1 MTRAGTLLPRTC
13 TRCRCRRQAWRGSTC
28 DAIRATAPTGSPAAG
43 SKPAVHSG
51 GCIDLEDPDRDARE
65 ARPQWRT
72 AAAPVVIVA
81 DPGLRGDGMATRFS
95 VWQLPGRKFLSVDH
109 RLNVRVTSRLSGT
122 DLTLTLDAGLLLGD
136 AYAFRVAAST
146 APDEAAGVMHQ
157 VRAAMRAGAVTVTTS
172 SRPLVSRSN
181 LVHLR
186 GLQTL
191 DGLAAGASQRTLARV
206 LFGAEAV
213 TRRWTADGEL
223 RAQVRYLVRRATVL
237 RDGGYRA
244 LLPSS
249 CDPGD

>member
-1 MTRAGTLLPRTC
+1 MP
-13 TRCRCRRQAWRGSTC
+13 
-28 DAIRATAPTGSPAAG
+28 ATASN
-43 SKPAVHSG
+43 PAVRTG
-51 GCIDLEDPDRDARE
+51 GCIDLEDPDRDARD
-65 ARPQWRT
+65 ARPQWRPAT
-72 AAAPVVIVA
+72 TPVAIVA
-81 DPGLRGDGMATRFS
+81 DPARRGDSIVPCFS
-95 VWQLPGRKFLSVDH
+95 LWQLPGRKRLSVEH
-109 RLNVRVTSRLSGT
+109 PLNVRVTGCLGAT

-136 AYAFRVAAST
+136 AYAFRVAVSMAS
-146 APDEAAGVMHQ
+146 DEAAGVMDQ
-157 VRAAMRAGAVTVTTS
+157 VRDAMGAGAVKVTTS
-172 SRPLVSRSN
+172 SRPLVNRST

-186 GLQTL
+186 ALQAL

-249 CDPGD
+249 SDRGD